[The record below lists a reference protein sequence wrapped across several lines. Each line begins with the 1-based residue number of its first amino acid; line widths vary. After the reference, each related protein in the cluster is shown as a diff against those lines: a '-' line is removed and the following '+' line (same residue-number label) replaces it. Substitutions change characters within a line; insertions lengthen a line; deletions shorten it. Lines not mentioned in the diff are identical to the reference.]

1 MVPKITVGAGLR
13 GALEYDQSSKDG
25 ALRAEWVVGTLVGTP
40 REMAAQAGHF
50 RALRPDCKKPV
61 WRCSI
66 SLPPS
71 DGRQTLQKWESIA
84 TDFLREMGI
93 PQNAAWCAIRHFER
107 DHDHIHL
114 TVLRALPDG
123 SLWKQEHSARRAIKA
138 CEKLE
143 QVHNLSTHSRT
154 PAPKERPSR
163 AEIEISNRKGTPM
176 SRELIQDS
184 VNSILQANPKGIDF
198 TDLQKLLVAKG
209 VDIQPYAPGGVL
221 RGVSYSFDG
230 FKWPGSKIGRE
241 FSAGL
246 PERGVRYSVGTEKA
260 STADILQA
268 PELGLGDANSSAP
281 SSRREADQDP
291 YDRAPAMVRGNLK
304 NNFPQNRVR
313 SLGSPPDIFTARK
326 PLLDLQKLQAV
337 DVGPL
342 SKSLLIL
349 GGALINVGA
358 EVVLKIVEFIK
369 RLLLKLGIGLRP
381 SAFQTY
387 EHPAKVPLVYEPVMH
402 AEALPLA
409 GTSENV
415 DDVAQKVLDVV
426 DAIALKN
433 TDLLPAGEGREE
445 LVKALQKEFLAGGAI
460 GASASDPFAEMF
472 SSAPESDQTGVSVT
486 PRVSALEGFKTALA
500 TLKNSDTAVNKA
512 RVKDLPIFFD
522 MRKKSNAELDAA
534 VEKFRSIDSAFKK
547 WKSENRVTAA
557 LGLDPLGYKK
567 KLSDALAERNHYRSE
582 AESAVKKNAAFTA
595 LESRTPEPQVPP
607 QILAAREAAVA
618 AARQAKTELDASI
631 SLIVKRLRVNVMLT
645 SELAQIES
653 DLKLFERRFSRVL
666 IDSNSDKNFSVD
678 FEEVLQQVSRL
689 KRAEDSRTGTYQV
702 DAEADGVE
710 FDGPRG

>member
-1 MVPKITVGAGLR
+1 MVPKISVGGGFRKA
-13 GALEYDQSSKDG
+13 AEYDQSQKNG
-25 ALRAEWVVGTLVGTP
+25 APRAEWVAGTLIGTP

-50 RALRPDCKKPV
+50 RSLRPDCKKPV
-61 WRCSI
+61 WRCSL

-71 DGRQTLQKWESIA
+71 DGRQTLQKWEAIA
-84 TDFLREMGI
+84 VDFLREMGI
-93 PQNAAWCAIRHFER
+93 PKTAAWCAIRHFER
-107 DHDHIHL
+107 DHDHIHV
-114 TVLRALPDG
+114 TVLRTLPDG
-123 SLWKQEHSARRAIKA
+123 TLWNQEHSARRAIKA

-154 PAPKERPSR
+154 PSPKNRPSR
-163 AEIEISNRKGTPM
+163 AEIEIAQRKGTIM

-246 PERGVRYSVGTEKA
+246 PERGVRYSVDTEKV
-260 STADILQA
+260 STADSLQS
-268 PELGLGDANSSAP
+268 PELGPRGTNSSAP

-358 EVVLKIVEFIK
+358 EVILKIVEFIK
-369 RLLLKLGIGLRP
+369 RLLQKLGIGLRP

-409 GTSENV
+409 STSENV

-445 LVKALQKEFLAGGAI
+445 LVKALQKEFFAGGAA

-472 SSAPESDQTGVSVT
+472 SSAPARPGSSS
-486 PRVSALEGFKTALA
+486 RRH
-500 TLKNSDTAVNKA
+500 LKNQRDSRPGRYIGVPKWGE
-512 RVKDLPIFFD
+512 KD
-522 MRKKSNAELDAA
+522 RETSAG
-534 VEKFRSIDSAFKK
+534 FRLVDVFPPL
-547 WKSENRVTAA
+547 
-557 LGLDPLGYKK
+557 LG
-567 KLSDALAERNHYRSE
+567 
-582 AESAVKKNAAFTA
+582 
-595 LESRTPEPQVPP
+595 
-607 QILAAREAAVA
+607 
-618 AARQAKTELDASI
+618 QAD
-631 SLIVKRLRVNVMLT
+631 
-645 SELAQIES
+645 QIECS
-653 DLKLFERRFSRVL
+653 
-666 IDSNSDKNFSVD
+666 
-678 FEEVLQQVSRL
+678 
-689 KRAEDSRTGTYQV
+689 
-702 DAEADGVE
+702 
-710 FDGPRG
+710 